1 MPKLY
6 TAQRPGLSVYAPER
20 AHVPSQTLAH
30 SLQYS
35 RRGLLDGDRF
45 RQHLRHLVLHAQP
58 ILYTLALRHIDI
70 CTDDLNE
77 LAVRGEQVMASCRQR
92 FDCPIG
98 KYNFELARVIS
109 FVAQRLLNLVPNPV
123 PIVYPLPQGFAAWKP
138 LQRIKSPDPIT
149 LVRPIEILH
158 RSRVPDPR
166 TGVAQP
172 LGFRQVGFAAA
183 QRFSPFPHRLLC
195 AHDRCYVAA
204 GAAIPQE
211 FSAAPEHRLAAS
223 PHIHGRAVP
232 THGEIYEVA
241 ERLTRIERCPNKPP
255 LLRLGFKVDSVIP
268 PRRADP
274 IGRV

>member
-35 RRGLLDGDRF
+35 RRGLLDRDRF
-45 RQHLRHLVLHAQP
+45 RQDLRHRVLHAQA

-77 LAVRGEQVMASCRQR
+77 LTVRGEQVMASCRQT

-98 KYNFELARVIS
+98 KYDLELTPVIS
-109 FVAQRLLNLVPNPV
+109 FVAQRLLNFVPNFV
-123 PIVYPLPQGFAAWKP
+123 SIVDPLPQGFAARKA
-138 LQRIKSPDPIT
+138 LQRIKSPDPVT

-158 RSRVPDPR
+158 RGRIQDPR
-166 TGVAQP
+166 TRVAQP
-172 LGFRQVGFAAA
+172 LGFGQVGFAAA
-183 QRFSPFPHRLLC
+183 QRFSPVAHRLLR

-204 GAAIPQE
+204 GAAI
-211 FSAAPEHRLAAS
+211 S
-223 PHIHGRAVP
+223 
-232 THGEIYEVA
+232 
-241 ERLTRIERCPNKPP
+241 
-255 LLRLGFKVDSVIP
+255 
-268 PRRADP
+268 
-274 IGRV
+274 